1 MAKAKTLCGVYRISH
16 DVSGHYYYGSSTDCA
31 RRKRAHLRSLKKGTH
46 HSVYLQR
53 VVNKYG
59 SDGLRFT
66 FIMRCANQ
74 DEAFAAEE
82 VFIKQHIEDRKCC
95 NVSYAAGG
103 GDNLTFNPRRKEI
116 IRKMTK
122 SVRTL
127 MANMTPEE
135 RRAKFGQPGKKNGMW
150 GRSHDI
156 ITKMAISEMNRG
168 KQYALGRKSTPEQRA
183 NMSAA
188 AKKRE
193 SAPGYVNG
201 FKGKQHSLES
211 KAAMS
216 AKASEWYAAGNK
228 PSNTLKVKIGK
239 KVYAS
244 ATDAAKAVGCAV
256 ASIGNRCR
264 NPRFPDY
271 SYVD

>member
-1 MAKAKTLCGVYRISH
+1 MVKAQTLCGVYRISH
-16 DVSGHYYYGSSTDCA
+16 DESGHYYYGSSTDCSK
-31 RRKRAHLRSLKKGTH
+31 RKRVHLRSLKKGTH

-59 SDGLRFT
+59 SEGLRFT
-66 FIMRCANQ
+66 FLMRCANQ
-74 DEAFAAEE
+74 DEAFAAED
-82 VFIKQHIEDRKCC
+82 VFIKRYISDRNCC
-95 NVSYAAGG
+95 NVSHGACG

-122 SVRTL
+122 SVRAL
-127 MANMTPEE
+127 MASLTPAE
-135 RRAKFGQPGKKNGMW
+135 RKERFGQPGKKNGMW
-150 GRSHDI
+150 GKSHDI
-156 ITKMAISEMNRG
+156 QAKMSISAANGGNSYRTG
-168 KQYALGRKSTPEQRA
+168 YKSTEEQRA

-201 FKGKQHSLES
+201 FKGKQHSAES
-211 KAAMS
+211 KAAQG
-216 AKASEWYAAGNK
+216 AKVKEWYAAGNK
-228 PSNTLKVKIGK
+228 PSNTLRVKVGK
-239 KVYAS
+239 KTYAS

-271 SYVD
+271 SYVG